1 MSERD
6 GELRGDVQRSVAGE
20 GTYVHG
26 GAGEPEGRPSQSTES
41 GVGSESRG
49 SSESGVG
56 RRRKGRGGAEQPM
69 VPREKPTSYY
79 GRPIVKP
86 PVWKP
91 EIPFYFFFGGL
102 AGASAVMASA
112 ATFADRPQ
120 LARRAWV
127 GAFVGVTVSPVL
139 LIKDLGKP
147 SRFLN
152 MLRVF
157 KITSPMSVGA
167 WLLAANGGA
176 TSLAA
181 ALNLLNPR
189 RRGGVPEVAA
199 AALGAPLATYTA
211 ALVTHSAIPAW
222 SEARYEM
229 PFVFAASAA
238 ASGAGATML
247 TVPAEEAELARR
259 LGVAAVLVEE
269 AVTAVM
275 HKRLGPLAES
285 YEQGTA
291 GRFGKLSRA
300 LNLAGALALA
310 YGDDAF
316 HPSHSGRG
324 SHSRPRTPS
333 RPRRRSRPRNHS
345 RRSSFQGL
353 FRGKDERRGSS
364 RRRARRR
371 NALSVA
377 GGALLLAGSVAKRWS
392 VFKAG
397 FQSAEDPS
405 QTVRT
410 QRERMA
416 GEDGTDRMS
425 GEGGTT

>member
-1 MSERD
+1 MS
-6 GELRGDVQRSVAGE
+6 GDVHDSVSGE

-26 GAGEPEGRPSQSTES
+26 DRGEPRPRE
-41 GVGSESRG
+41 ER
-49 SSESGVG
+49 
-56 RRRKGRGGAEQPM
+56 M

-102 AGASAVMASA
+102 AGASAVLASA

-120 LARRAWV
+120 LARRAWA
-127 GAFVGVTVSPVL
+127 GAFVGVTVSPLL

-167 WLLAANGGA
+167 WLLLANGGA

-181 ALNLLNPR
+181 GLNLLDEK
-189 RRGGVPEVAA
+189 RRGGAPEVVA

-222 SEARYEM
+222 SEARNEM
-229 PFVFAASAA
+229 PFVFAASAT
-238 ASGAGATML
+238 ASAAGAAML
-247 TVPAEEAELARR
+247 TVPADEAEPARR
-259 LGVAAVLVEE
+259 LGVIAAVAEE
-269 AVTAVM
+269 AITAAM
-275 HKRLGPLAES
+275 RKRLGPLAES
-285 YEQGTA
+285 YEKGKA
-291 GRFGKLSRA
+291 GKFAKAARA
-300 LNLAGALALA
+300 CTLGGAA
-310 YGDDAF
+310 AF
-316 HPSHSGRG
+316 VASDPHFPVPMSN
-324 SHSRPRTPS
+324 
-333 RPRRRSRPRNHS
+333 RRRS
-345 RRSSFQGL
+345 
-353 FRGKDERRGSS
+353 
-364 RRRARRR
+364 
-371 NALSVA
+371 ALSVA
-377 GGALLLAGSVAKRWS
+377 GGALLLAGSVCKRWS

-405 QTVRT
+405 QVIET
-410 QRERMA
+410 QKR
-416 GEDGTDRMS
+416 
-425 GEGGTT
+425 